1 MPQDWFKCLRKKK
14 RSCLFLSATAR
25 RRQPKKS
32 FSLDWAENLAESN
45 HGLLLLHI
53 NIKCKAIKN
62 SRKLRLKNLLKIWKA
77 KTLNHGKS
85 SSRRPTNPWLVPFV
99 KEALNLWKM
108 YELGST
114 WMFQCQNEG
123 CPSHETNLVFP
134 TTEKK
139 QGIHNKTC
147 IGSWLSSYRWRSH
160 DSLKAF

>member
-77 KTLNHGKS
+77 KTLKHGKS
-85 SSRRPTNPWLVPFV
+85 SSRRRPTNPWLVAFV

-114 WMFQCQNEG
+114 WMFQCQNDS
-123 CPSHETNLVFP
+123 CPSHELILHQFRRR
-134 TTEKK
+134 KK
-139 QGIHNKTC
+139 AG
-147 IGSWLSSYRWRSH
+147 RSR
-160 DSLKAF
+160 